1 MTHQT
6 PDGGYVIT
14 GSTNSFGA
22 GADDIYLIKTDANRS
37 IGVEERS
44 GQVPTPRGRV
54 FEALPNPFVS
64 FCRIPGRE
72 AGRFNLYDISGK
84 LVGTYPGNRV
94 GEELSPAVYFIKSCD
109 RGESLR
115 AVKVR

>member
-1 MTHQT
+1 
-6 PDGGYVIT
+6 
-14 GSTNSFGA
+14 
-22 GADDIYLIKTDANRS
+22 
-37 IGVEERS
+37 
-44 GQVPTPRGRV
+44 V

-64 FCRIPGRE
+64 FCRIPGHE
-72 AGRFNLYDISGK
+72 AGRVDLYDVSGK

-94 GEELSPAVYFIKSCD
+94 GEGLSPAVYFIKSCE